1 MFRVNTCSFRHS
13 HGRIMAA
20 PVINGDKYLSVTI
33 SMTNVGSEIAEKYHP
48 LGVGNM
54 PRQNMENVRKLFG
67 AFDVRV
73 YCGVIDESGCFG
85 G

>member
-1 MFRVNTCSFRHS
+1 
-13 HGRIMAA
+13 
-20 PVINGDKYLSVTI
+20 
-33 SMTNVGSEIAEKYHP
+33 MTNVGSAGSEIAEKYHP
-48 LGVGNM
+48 LDVGNM

>member
-1 MFRVNTCSFRHS
+1 
-13 HGRIMAA
+13 
-20 PVINGDKYLSVTI
+20 
-33 SMTNVGSEIAEKYHP
+33 MTNGGSAGSEIAEKYHP
-48 LGVGNM
+48 LGVGNV
-54 PRQNMENVRKLFG
+54 PRQNNMENVWKLFG